1 MEEHNIKI
9 SEDKVE
15 VVYTPPAAGC
25 IVSSAL
31 FGTLLSAFVLFIV
44 APDSGL
50 IRGFFILIIG
60 LVGLLFSGVILL
72 KLIGVLIRGRVLFAI
87 EGGELAGQKIRIPIE
102 EIVDINWAGSSL
114 KYLAIKTKSNKK
126 MKLSTYNLVNE
137 DKIQQVMLKYIIP
150 NGNDELKANW
160 ENRYGN
166 HM

>member
-9 SEDKVE
+9 SEDKME

-31 FGTLLSAFVLFIV
+31 VGTLLSAFVLFIV

-50 IRGFFILIIG
+50 IRGFFILIVG

-72 KLIGVLIRGRVLFAI
+72 KLIGVLIRGRVLFTI
-87 EGGELAGQKIRIPIE
+87 EGGELAGHKIRIPIE

-137 DKIQQVMLKYIIP
+137 EKIQQVIQQYLIP

>member
-15 VVYTPPAAGC
+15 IVYTPPAAGC

-60 LVGLLFSGVILL
+60 LVGLLFTGVILL
-72 KLIGVLIRGRVLFAI
+72 KLIGVLIRGRVLFTI

-114 KYLAIKTKSNKK
+114 KYLAIKTKSNNK

-137 DKIQQVMLKYIIP
+137 DKIQQVMLKYVIP

-160 ENRYGN
+160 EKRYGN